1 MEERLVTAAIV
12 LFGVPAALVGYILLT
27 ERVIAALPE
36 GRQGR
41 IRPWFW
47 IAPALAFLIVFLI
60 YPTINTFVLSFQDK
74 FSRNFVGLE
83 NYIWFLGDAGT
94 LEALR
99 NSVLWVVFMTIG
111 VVALGLLVAVL
122 VDRVRYE
129 PVAKTAI
136 FIPLAISFVAAAI
149 IWQFMYQYRP
159 PGVEQTGTVNA
170 VVGLVGLGP
179 IDWIRERSFLIDN
192 FALIFIGIWMWT
204 GFAMVILSAGLKGIS
219 TELLEAARVDGAN
232 EWQVFRG
239 IILPLLTPTIFV
251 VGTTIVITA
260 LKSFDIV
267 YVLTNGAFG
276 TDVIAR
282 KMVFEMFTTQHFGR
296 ASAVAIV
303 LLVAI
308 VPFMAINIRRFREQE
323 AMR

>member
-1 MEERLVTAAIV
+1 MTA
-12 LFGVPAALVGYILLT
+12 
-27 ERVIAALPE
+27 
-36 GRQGR
+36 
-41 IRPWFW
+41 
-47 IAPALAFLIVFLI
+47 
-60 YPTINTFVLSFQDK
+60 
-74 FSRNFVGLE
+74 
-83 NYIWFLGDAGT
+83 
-94 LEALR
+94 
-99 NSVLWVVFMTIG
+99 G
-111 VVALGLLVAVL
+111 VVGLGLLVAIL

-149 IWQFMYQYRP
+149 IWKFMYEYRP
-159 PGVEQTGTVNA
+159 PGTPQIGSVNA
-170 VVGLVGLGP
+170 LVGLVGLGP
-179 IDWIRERSFLIDN
+179 VDWIRERSFLIDN

-239 IILPLLTPTIFV
+239 IILPLLMPTIFV

-303 LLVAI
+303 LLLAI
-308 VPFMAINIRRFREQE
+308 IPFMAVNIRRFREQE
-323 AMR
+323 AIR